1 MTTTARPAPSSARRP
16 HDAVAVA
23 SVVLGAAGAVTALVP
38 RLHVLALCLAL
49 LGAGAGAVSLRRARR
64 VAVAGLV
71 LSLAAAAVVVAVTAR
86 ERGDVVDGTP
96 GPGPAG
102 PGVSAPPAEGGAAG
116 TRPSG
121 APEGIAVTGCG
132 DVTGSGT
139 ATATLEVTG
148 TAERPGASTV
158 VVEWMD
164 AADAQL
170 GRGSVVV
177 EELAPG
183 ETRTVQVRGEGV
195 TGAVACRV
203 LEVTGA

>member
-1 MTTTARPAPSSARRP
+1 MTTTARPAPSSTRRP
-16 HDAVAVA
+16 RDGVAIA
-23 SVVLGAAGAVTALVP
+23 SVVLGAAGVVTALVP
-38 RLHVLALCLAL
+38 RLHVVALCLAL
-49 LGAGAGAVSLRRARR
+49 LGAVAGIAALRRARR
-64 VAVAGLV
+64 VAAAGLV
-71 LSLAAAAVVVAVTAR
+71 LSLAAAAVVVVVTAQAR
-86 ERGDVVDGTP
+86 SDVVDGTP

-102 PGVSAPPAEGGAAG
+102 PGASAPPAEGGAAG

-132 DVTGSGT
+132 DAAGSGT

-148 TAERPGASTV
+148 TDGRPGAFTV

-170 GRGSVVV
+170 GRGSTVV
-177 EELAPG
+177 EGLAPG
-183 ETRTVQVRGEGV
+183 ETRTVQVRGEAV

-203 LEVTGA
+203 MEVTGA